1 MHTDES
7 NLFDWI
13 DEHEDVFMSDKDPL
27 PIACKYIMMNFIF
40 MDRDQFIRSAVKQ
53 KYVLP
58 IPATTAFPPL
68 TTTDDDGLGNSDG
81 NNDSNGSKNKSRVIP
96 NSTLIRIIETQ
107 RGQFDIPGHSRYKL
121 ADIALF
127 HVPATGIRQYSTS
140 NSWWK
145 ILSSIEDVVLP
156 PSLYF
161 FQNAHCLWVFF
172 QETVR
177 VAAPA
182 ITYSMVGP
190 TTATNTETTT
200 SKNDLYNPDKLAM
213 LNKHLQ
219 TRRRNL
225 RLVSKQHTRRHI
237 MQKQKD

>member
-58 IPATTAFPPL
+58 
-68 TTTDDDGLGNSDG
+68 TTTTNE
-81 NNDSNGSKNKSRVIP
+81 NNDTDNKSRVIP
-96 NSTLIRIIETQ
+96 NSTLIRIIEKE

-127 HVPATGIRQYSTS
+127 HVPATGIRQFSTS

-177 VAAPA
+177 VTTPA
-182 ITYSMVGP
+182 ITYSMVGGSK
-190 TTATNTETTT
+190 TT
-200 SKNDLYNPDKLAM
+200 SKNDNLYNPDKLAM

-225 RLVSKQHTRRHI
+225 RLVAKQHTRRHI
-237 MQKQKD
+237 VQKQKD